1 MSRGNYNTPRIG
13 DDRGTYGAVKT
24 FGQGMLAGG
33 IVVVVGGLLLRHAV
47 QAQRLH
53 VEAINLYQPRHR

>member
-1 MSRGNYNTPRIG
+1 MAN
-13 DDRGTYGAVKT
+13 DRGTYGTVKT

-33 IVVVVGGLLLRHAV
+33 VVVVVGALVLRHAV

-53 VEAINLYQPRHR
+53 VEAINLYRPRTR